1 MKRLICGYTFKR
13 LYCLFLGVAMLAL
26 LSGCEEA
33 NIALDHLLGRT
44 SPVVSPSAQISGVSI
59 VEAKTTTPGEKQ
71 DAQAEVEPPAPMVP
85 QTEAKPPAPAIP
97 EPEAKSPAPAVPE
110 PPQTKRRAPGEKP
123 SPETEVKSPAAPA
136 PPLPSKAAAAPPEL
150 SGKRRGPGQPAPV
163 AVTPP
168 TEPGGPKSPR
178 ELFAITRDPFRQPTE
193 ILPTE
198 CPPSSPL
205 CRFDPAQ
212 LKLVGV
218 IQVEEG
224 QFKGMV
230 EDPDGRGYFITSG
243 MQIGRATV
251 TQINAEGVTLHD
263 HRTRKDV
270 PMRLL
275 REAREGR
282 EF

>member
-1 MKRLICGYTFKR
+1 MKHLVCMYTFKR
-13 LYCLFLGVAMLAL
+13 FYSLLLAASLLAL
-26 LSGCEEA
+26 LTGCEEA
-33 NIALDHLLGRT
+33 NIALDHILGRT
-44 SPVVSPSAQISGVSI
+44 SPILSASGQASSVTIIQAKRTSPGDRQSA
-59 VEAKTTTPGEKQ
+59 
-71 DAQAEVEPPAPMVP
+71 DA
-85 QTEAKPPAPAIP
+85 EAKPPVSTAP
-97 EPEAKSPAPAVPE
+97 EPTTA
-110 PPQTKRRAPGEKP
+110 KRRAPGETP
-123 SPETEVKSPAAPA
+123 SPATEVKPPAQPTPPPPAPKATEAPPPAVAEGKRRAPGQPPPVAAPTPAAP
-136 PPLPSKAAAAPPEL
+136 
-150 SGKRRGPGQPAPV
+150 G
-163 AVTPP
+163 
-168 TEPGGPKSPR
+168 EPRSPK
-178 ELFAITRDPFRQPTE
+178 ELFGITRDPFRQPTE

-198 CPPSSPL
+198 CPPSMPL

-218 IQVEEG
+218 IQVEDG

-282 EF
+282 EM

>member
-13 LYCLFLGVAMLAL
+13 LYCLFLAAGMLAV

-33 NIALDHLLGRT
+33 NIALDHLLGRS
-44 SPVVSPSAQISGVSI
+44 SPVVSPSAQISRVSI
-59 VEAKTTTPGEKQ
+59 IEAKRTTPGEKP
-71 DAQAEVEPPAPMVP
+71 DTEP
-85 QTEAKPPAPAIP
+85 QAKPPAPAAP
-97 EPEAKSPAPAVPE
+97 ELAQS
-110 PPQTKRRAPGEKP
+110 KRRAPGEKP
-123 SPETEVKSPAAPA
+123 SPEAEAKPPATPA
-136 PPLPSKAAAAPPEL
+136 PPPPRKAAEAPPEL
-150 SGKRRGPGQPAPV
+150 SGKRRAPGQPAPV
-163 AVTPP
+163 VVRPP
-168 TEPGGPKSPR
+168 TAPAGPKSPR

-193 ILPTE
+193 ILPSE

-218 IQVEEG
+218 IQVEDG

-243 MQIGRATV
+243 MQIGKATV

-282 EF
+282 ES

>member
-13 LYCLFLGVAMLAL
+13 LYCLFLGAGMLAL

-44 SPVVSPSAQISGVSI
+44 SPVVSSSAQISGVSI
-59 VEAKTTTPGEKQ
+59 IEAKRTTPGEKQ
-71 DAQAEVEPPAPMVP
+71 DLEPEAKPLAPAAPEP
-85 QTEAKPPAPAIP
+85 EAKPPAPAAP
-97 EPEAKSPAPAVPE
+97 EPA
-110 PPQTKRRAPGEKP
+110 QTKRRAPGEKP

-136 PPLPSKAAAAPPEL
+136 PPPPSKAAEAPPEF

-168 TEPGGPKSPR
+168 TAPAGPKSPR

-218 IQVEEG
+218 IQVEDG